1 MTNTPAEKVVVVVVA
16 FNRRDLLLESL
27 AALAGQTRRPDEV
40 LVIDNASTDGTAEAV
55 RLAHPEVTLV
65 VLDRNTGGAGGFTAG
80 LAEAVGPLGADLV
93 WLMDDDTVPTETALA
108 ELLTARAH
116 APASTR
122 ILASTVH
129 WTDGREHP
137 MNMPRARPFAAR
149 RSLERAREFDCYP
162 VRSASFVSVMI
173 DARAVAEHGLPVA
186 GYFLWNDDFEYTARI
201 LRGST
206 GYLCRRSIVVH
217 KTKVFG
223 STNIDPGPR
232 FRLEVRNKLW
242 LLRLSPALSTF
253 ERLIYA
259 GATARNWISTFVHS
273 ADRATLRHGLRE
285 GLREGLTT
293 RPAAN
298 AEVLAG
304 FGRVSESVAAA
315 EAGPARASS

>member
-1 MTNTPAEKVVVVVVA
+1 MTDTSGEKVVVVVVA

-27 AALAGQTRRPDEV
+27 AALDGQTRRPDEV
-40 LVIDNASTDGTAEAV
+40 LVLDNASSDGTAEAV
-55 RLAHPEVTLV
+55 RAAHPEVNLV

-108 ELLTARAH
+108 ELLIARAH
-116 APASTR
+116 APATTR
-122 ILASTVH
+122 ILASAVH
-129 WTDGREHP
+129 WTDGRDHP
-137 MNMPRARPFAAR
+137 MNTPRSRPFAGR
-149 RSLERAREFDCYP
+149 RTLERAREFDCYP

-173 DARAVAEHGLPVA
+173 DARAIRQHGLPVA
-186 GYFLWNDDFEYTARI
+186 AYFLWNDDFEYTARI

-206 GYLCRRSIVVH
+206 GYICRRSVVVH

-242 LLRLSPALSTF
+242 LLRLSPALSTA
-253 ERLIYA
+253 ERLLYA
-259 GATARNWISTFVHS
+259 GATLRSWVSTFAHS
-273 ADRATLRHGLRE
+273 ADRATLWKGLRD

-293 RPAAN
+293 RPAGN
-298 AEVLAG
+298 DEVLAG
-304 FGRVSESVAAA
+304 FGRVSEAVAAA
-315 EAGPARASS
+315 GSGPTRSSS